1 MVESAISPT
10 LAVVARAV
18 PPRLGDTPETNASI
32 AAYLGA
38 GERMQTLMDI
48 AWKACAVLL
57 ALIVIAWALGMLPG
71 AVKLF

>member
-1 MVESAISPT
+1 MVE
-10 LAVVARAV
+10 LAVSPGVPVVAPPTVAKLADNPAV
-18 PPRLGDTPETNASI
+18 DASI

-48 AWKACAVLL
+48 TWKACAVLL
-57 ALIVIAWALGMLPG
+57 AIIVLAWAMGILPI